1 MTKYGER
8 MFVVFGS
15 TKWEKSLINASKL
28 LTKMYLLKDKQ
39 DQSEELVKG
48 ELAQVA

>member
-1 MTKYGER
+1 

-15 TKWEKSLINASKL
+15 TKWEKSLINVSKL

-39 DQSEELVKG
+39 DYHQSEELVKG